1 VLGSETG
8 AETTGKFIV
17 IFKDDAVTDKSTVST
32 LSRVAGLRQVT
43 VSADFGER
51 DGASKALASSDPV
64 YFEKL
69 GIVVVAKQESVESL
83 AATTASEDS
92 PILAIEPEY
101 IAYPS
106 VAPDMSLPLEYLRG
120 YRDAVNELYD
130 QLANHGVEAGVEA
143 EIAAFQDTPQFTW
156 GLQATRVSTS
166 SRSGQGIRV
175 AVLDT
180 GLDFQHPD
188 FRGRAPQSR
197 SFVPG
202 VTPDDVAGHGTHCT
216 GTSCGAARPAS
227 GVRRYGVAYNAQI
240 FVGKVFNNA
249 PRPQAP
255 TSSVVAGIEWAM
267 TNDCRVASL
276 SLGAPINQKIM
287 QYETPIRRAL
297 NAGTLVVCA
306 AGNNAQRPANPGF
319 VEPPANA
326 DAAMAVAAVDSRLR
340 IAVFSARSSQLNG
353 IGGIVNIAAPGV
365 SVFSSVPIAQGSH
378 ALFNGTSM
386 ATPHVAG
393 IAALWSQATGETG
406 QALWN
411 RLVQTA
417 RPLNLPSVDVGTGL
431 VQAPP

>member
-1 VLGSETG
+1 M
-8 AETTGKFIV
+8 
-17 IFKDDAVTDKSTVST
+17 IFKEDAVTDKNT
-32 LSRVAGLRQVT
+32 LSRVAGLRNMT

-51 DGASKALASSDPV
+51 EGAAEALASSDPV
-64 YFEKL
+64 FFEKL
-69 GIVVVAKQESVESL
+69 GIAVVAEQEAVESL
-83 AATTASEDS
+83 AAATASEDS

-120 YRDAVNELYD
+120 YRDAVNELYE
-130 QLANHGVEAGVEA
+130 QLANRGAEPGVEA
-143 EIAAFQDTPQFTW
+143 EISAAFQDTPQFTW

-188 FRGRAPQSR
+188 FRGRAIQSR

-202 VTPDDVAGHGTHCT
+202 VTPDDVAGHGTHCI

-227 GVRRYGVAYNAQI
+227 GVRRYGVAFNAQI

-267 TNDCRVASL
+267 TNGCRVASL

-340 IAVFSARSSQLNG
+340 IAVFSARSSQLTG
-353 IGGIVNIAAPGV
+353 IGGTVNIAAPGV

-411 RLVQTA
+411 RLVQTV
-417 RPLNLPSVDVGTGL
+417 RPLNLPSVDVGTGM